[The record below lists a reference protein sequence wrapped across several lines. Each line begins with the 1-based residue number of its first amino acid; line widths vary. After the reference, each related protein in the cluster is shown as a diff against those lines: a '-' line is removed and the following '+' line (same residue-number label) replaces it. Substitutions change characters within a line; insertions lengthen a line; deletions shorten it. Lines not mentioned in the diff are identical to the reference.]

1 VARVLAECPTKVL
14 LFNKN
19 PAANAEIEILNLSR
33 ILQGTEVNVTEVK
46 EQVIPFHQADVGE
59 QEAQAAADVIRSGWL
74 TMGPKTLEFEQGFAA
89 YVGAK
94 HAIGVSSCTAALHL
108 ALDAIGLKQGD
119 EVLVPTTTFTSTAE
133 VVAYFKAKPVL
144 VDIDVESL
152 CINPVDAERRITART
167 RAIIPV
173 HYGGQP
179 CDMEAIQD
187 MANRHGLRVIEDA
200 AHSVPASYR
209 GVRVGAIS
217 ELTAFSFYATK
228 TLTTGEGG
236 MVTTNNDDL
245 AARMR
250 MMRLHGI
257 GRDAW
262 KRYSSEGS
270 WYYEV
275 LDSGFKYNLTDIQS
289 AIGIVQL
296 EKCDR
301 MHIARQKIAAR
312 YSAKF
317 AKERALQIPIVA
329 DDRTSAWHL
338 YALRLNLEV
347 ISITRS
353 EMIEKLK
360 ERGIGTSVHFIPLH
374 MHPYY
379 QNAYGYRAN
388 DFPVASNQYE
398 RYISLPIFPGMTSTQ
413 IDYVIENVLEIVVA
427 AAR

>member
-1 VARVLAECPTKVL
+1 M
-14 LFNKN
+14 
-19 PAANAEIEILNLSR
+19 
-33 ILQGTEVNVTEVK
+33 TEVK
-46 EQVIPFHQADVGE
+46 EQIIPFHCADVGE
-59 QEAQAAADVIRSGWL
+59 EEAQAAASVVLSGWL
-74 TMGPKTLEFEQGFAA
+74 TMGPKTIEFEQKFAS

-144 VDIDVESL
+144 VDVDAESL
-152 CINPVDAERRITART
+152 CMDPADAERHITKRT
-167 RAIIPV
+167 RAVIPV

-179 CDMEAIQD
+179 CDMGSIQD
-187 MANRHGLRVIEDA
+187 MATRHGLRVIEDA
-200 AHSVPASYR
+200 AHALPASYH

-228 TLTTGEGG
+228 TLATGEGG
-236 MVTTNNDDL
+236 MVTTDDDAL
-245 AARMR
+245 AARIR

-257 GRDAW
+257 GRDVW
-262 KRYSSEGS
+262 KRYSAEGS

-296 EKCDR
+296 AKCDS
-301 MHIARQKIAAR
+301 MNAARGQIAAR
-312 YSAKF
+312 YS
-317 AKERALQIPIVA
+317 KEFSRERVLQVPTVA

-338 YALRLNLEV
+338 YALRLNLEE

-379 QNAYGYRAN
+379 QKTYGYGEA
-388 DFPVASNQYE
+388 DYPVASKQYQ
-398 RYISLPIFPGMTSTQ
+398 RYLSLPIFPGMTSSQ
-413 IDYVIENVLEIVVA
+413 IDYVIEKVLEIVVA

>member
-1 VARVLAECPTKVL
+1 MTKV
-14 LFNKN
+14 KKQ
-19 PAANAEIEILNLSR
+19 I
-33 ILQGTEVNVTEVK
+33 
-46 EQVIPFHQADVGE
+46 IPFHRADLGE
-59 QEAQAAADVIRSGWL
+59 QEAQAAAEAVRSGWL
-74 TMGPKTLEFEQGFAA
+74 TMGPKTFEFEQNFAS

-94 HAIGVSSCTAALHL
+94 HAVGVSSCTAALHL

-133 VVAYFKAKPVL
+133 VVTYFKAKPVL
-144 VDIDVESL
+144 VDVDAESL
-152 CINPVDAERRITART
+152 CMDPADAERRITKRT
-167 RAIIPV
+167 RAVIPV

-200 AHSVPASYR
+200 AHAVPASYR

-245 AARMR
+245 ATRMR

-312 YSAKF
+312 YSVKF
-317 AKERALQIPIVA
+317 AKERALQIPTIA

-338 YALRLNLEV
+338 YALRLNLEE

-413 IDYVIENVLEIVVA
+413 IDYVIEKVLEIVVA

>member
-1 VARVLAECPTKVL
+1 MTKV
-14 LFNKN
+14 
-19 PAANAEIEILNLSR
+19 
-33 ILQGTEVNVTEVK
+33 G
-46 EQVIPFHQADVGE
+46 EQIIPFHKADVGE
-59 QEAQAAADVIRSGWL
+59 EEAQAAAEVVRSGWL
-74 TMGPKTLEFEQGFAA
+74 TMGPKTIEFEQKFAS

-119 EVLVPTTTFTSTAE
+119 EVLVPTTTFTATAE

-144 VDIDVESL
+144 VDVDAVSL
-152 CINPVDAERRITART
+152 CMDPADAERRVTAQT
-167 RAIIPV
+167 RAVIPV
-173 HYGGQP
+173 HYAGQP

-187 MANRHGLRVIEDA
+187 MAKRHGLRVIEDA
-200 AHSVPASYR
+200 AHSLPASYR

-236 MVTTNNDDL
+236 MVTTDNDDL
-245 AARMR
+245 ATRIR
-250 MMRLHGI
+250 LMRLHGI

-262 KRYSSEGS
+262 KRYSAEGS

-289 AIGIVQL
+289 AIGLVQL
-296 EKCDR
+296 AKCDS
-301 MHIARQKIAAR
+301 MNAARGQIAAR
-312 YSAKF
+312 YSKGF
-317 AKERALQIPIVA
+317 ANTRALEVPTVA

-338 YALRLNLEV
+338 YVLRLNLEE

-353 EMIEKLK
+353 RMIEKLK
-360 ERGIGTSVHFIPLH
+360 EMGIGTSVHFIPLH

-379 QNAYGYRAN
+379 QKTYGYRAK
-388 DFPVASNQYE
+388 DFPVASKQYE
-398 RYISLPIFPGMTSTQ
+398 RYISMPIFPGMTFSQ
-413 IDYVIENVLEIVVA
+413 VDYVIEHVLEIIKA
-427 AAR
+427 AAQ

>member
-1 VARVLAECPTKVL
+1 L
-14 LFNKN
+14 
-19 PAANAEIEILNLSR
+19 
-33 ILQGTEVNVTEVK
+33 TEVK
-46 EQVIPFHQADVGE
+46 EQIIPFHCADVGE
-59 QEAQAAADVIRSGWL
+59 GEAQAAAEVIRSGWL
-74 TMGPKTLEFEQGFAA
+74 TMGPRTIEFEQKFAS

-144 VDIDVESL
+144 VDVNATSL
-152 CINPVDAERRITART
+152 CMDPADAERRITAQT
-167 RAIIPV
+167 RAVIPV
-173 HYGGQP
+173 HYAGQP
-179 CDMEAIQD
+179 CDMDAIQD
-187 MANRHGLRVIEDA
+187 MAKRHGLRVIEDA
-200 AHSVPASYR
+200 AHSLPASYH

-236 MVTTNNDDL
+236 MVTTDNDDV
-245 AARMR
+245 ATRIR

-262 KRYSSEGS
+262 KRYSAEGS

-296 EKCDR
+296 AKCDG
-301 MHIARQKIAAR
+301 MNAARGQIAAR
-312 YSAKF
+312 YS
-317 AKERALQIPIVA
+317 KEFSKVQALEVPTVA

-338 YALRLNLEV
+338 YVLRLNLGEL
-347 ISITRS
+347 SITRS
-353 EMIEKLK
+353 EMIENLK
-360 ERGIGTSVHFIPLH
+360 VRGIGTSVHFIPLH

-379 QNAYGYRAN
+379 KNTYGYRDE
-388 DFPVASNQYE
+388 DFPVANQQYQ
-398 RYISLPIFPGMTSTQ
+398 RYLSMPIFSGMTEGQ
-413 IDYVIENVLEIVVA
+413 IDYVVENVLEVIKA

>member
-1 VARVLAECPTKVL
+1 L
-14 LFNKN
+14 
-19 PAANAEIEILNLSR
+19 
-33 ILQGTEVNVTEVK
+33 TEVK
-46 EQVIPFHQADVGE
+46 EQIIPFHCADVGE
-59 QEAQAAADVIRSGWL
+59 EEAQAAASVVFSGWL
-74 TMGPKTLEFEQGFAA
+74 TMGPKTIEFEHKFAS

-144 VDIDVESL
+144 VDVDAQSL
-152 CINPVDAERRITART
+152 CMDPADAERHITKRT
-167 RAIIPV
+167 RAVIPV

-179 CDMEAIQD
+179 CDMDSIQD
-187 MANRHGLRVIEDA
+187 MATRHGLRVIEDA
-200 AHSVPASYR
+200 AHALPASYH

-236 MVTTNNDDL
+236 MVTTDDDAL
-245 AARMR
+245 AARIR

-262 KRYSSEGS
+262 KRYSAEGS

-296 EKCDR
+296 AKCDSMNAVR
-301 MHIARQKIAAR
+301 GQIAAR
-312 YSAKF
+312 YSKEF
-317 AKERALQIPIVA
+317 ARKRAIQVPTVA

-338 YALRLNLEV
+338 YVLRLNLEE

-360 ERGIGTSVHFIPLH
+360 ERGIGISVHFIPLH

-379 QNAYGYRAN
+379 RKTYGYCAE
-388 DFPVASNQYE
+388 DFPVASRQYE
-398 RYISLPIFPGMTSTQ
+398 RYLSLPIFPRMTSSQ
-413 IDYVIENVLEIVVA
+413 VDYVIESVLEIIKT

>member
-1 VARVLAECPTKVL
+1 VRVLVECPPEVL
-14 LFNKN
+14 LSNKN
-19 PAANAEIEILNLSR
+19 PAVNPGIEILSLFR
-33 ILQGTEVNVTEVK
+33 TLQGIEVIQLTEVK

-59 QEAQAAADVIRSGWL
+59 EEAQAAASAVLSGWL
-74 TMGPKTLEFEQGFAA
+74 TMGPKTIEFEQKFAS

-133 VVAYFKAKPVL
+133 VVCYFKAKPVL
-144 VDIDVESL
+144 VDVDAKTL
-152 CINPVDAERRITART
+152 CIDPVDAERRITEKT
-167 RAIIPV
+167 RAVIPV
-173 HYGGQP
+173 HYAGQP
-179 CDMEAIQD
+179 CDMDAIHA
-187 MANRHGLRVIEDA
+187 MAKRHGLRVIEDA
-200 AHSVPASYR
+200 AHALPASYH
-209 GVRVGAIS
+209 GIRVGAIS

-236 MVTTNNDDL
+236 MVTTDNEEL
-245 AARMR
+245 ATRMR

-262 KRYSSEGS
+262 KRYSAEGS

-296 EKCDR
+296 AKCDS
-301 MHIARQKIAAR
+301 MNAARAQIAAQ
-312 YSAKF
+312 YSKEF
-317 AKERALQIPIVA
+317 AKERALQVPTVG
-329 DDRTSAWHL
+329 DHRDSAWHL
-338 YALRLNLEV
+338 YVLRLNLEE

-379 QNAYGYRAN
+379 RNTYGYLAD
-388 DFPVASNQYE
+388 DFPVASKEYQ
-398 RYISLPIFPGMTSTQ
+398 RYLSLPIFPRMTSAQ
-413 IDYVIENVLEIVVA
+413 IDYVIENVLEIVKA